1 MNNNTYSEDDMG
13 ALAGVGMF
21 VWVIAVAFGVYLLV
35 MMMLLPHYVR
45 QIRNELRLISRL
57 LGGGAVAAQSFDG
70 LTPEQIVS
78 GDGDRFRKIRALAD
92 LRDSGRITADQ
103 FEDYRAKL

>member
-1 MNNNTYSEDDMG
+1 ME

-21 VWVIAVAFGVYLLV
+21 VWVIAVVFGVYLFIMLL
-35 MMMLLPHYVR
+35 LLPHYIR

-57 LGGGAVAAQSFDG
+57 LGGDAVAVQSFDG

-78 GDGDRFRKIRALAD
+78 GEGDRFKKIRALAD
-92 LRDSGRITADQ
+92 LRDSGRITAEQ
-103 FEDYRAKL
+103 FEDYRARL

>member
-1 MNNNTYSEDDMG
+1 MG

-21 VWVIAVAFGVYLLV
+21 VWVIAVVLGVYLLI
-35 MMMLLPHYVR
+35 MLLLLPHYVR

-57 LGGGAVAAQSFDG
+57 LGGDAVAAQLFDG

-78 GDGDRFRKIRALAD
+78 GDGDRFKKVRALAD
-92 LRDSGRITADQ
+92 LRDAGRITTEQ
-103 FEDYRAKL
+103 FEDYKAKL

>member
-1 MNNNTYSEDDMG
+1 MNKNSNSEDDMG

-21 VWVIAVAFGVYLLV
+21 VWVIAVVLGVYLLI
-35 MMMLLPHYVR
+35 MLLLLPHYVR

-57 LGGGAVAAQSFDG
+57 LGGDTVAAQSFDG

-78 GDGDRFRKIRALAD
+78 GDGDRFKKVRALAD
-92 LRDSGRITADQ
+92 LRDAGRITTEQ
-103 FEDYRAKL
+103 FEDYKAKL